1 MAAMRV
7 HPGIVADTQNF
18 NSSLFKTAY
27 LKFLLLW
34 LQPPML
40 GRTP

>member
-7 HPGIVADTQNF
+7 HQGVVADIQNF
-18 NSSLFKTAY
+18 NFSLFKTAY
-27 LKFLLLW
+27 LKFLLLR